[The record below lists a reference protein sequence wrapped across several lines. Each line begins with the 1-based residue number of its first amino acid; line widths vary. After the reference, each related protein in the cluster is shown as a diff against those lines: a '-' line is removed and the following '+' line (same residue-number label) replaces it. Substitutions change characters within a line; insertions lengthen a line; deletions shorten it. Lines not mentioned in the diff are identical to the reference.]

1 MDRTKYD
8 LKITN
13 DAGAKS
19 FQSLDKVETAFKI
32 IECLL
37 DLRLESKE
45 EINDHK
51 FIRYTLLLSKDELTE
66 KTPNIQDR
74 YKRNLENHDLYFS
87 RMWNKEE
94 LENII
99 TYVEKNYAKVFSI
112 SESIQNSDANINL
125 LPEILEVLE
134 EDSIIE
140 FCELEEFRYQKGSDK
155 LIEFENHDGLTKEEI
170 TLLLNQFNESG
181 LTFTN
186 FVEALNI
193 KSAEYQILTLLGELV
208 SYCDLHAANKKV
220 YNQYDDNRTL
230 GKAGVRMNDWLD
242 KLLTYKIEDNDLSKL
257 TPSIKNALL
266 YLKDPENGLTM
277 LSANHREKFSI
288 KLLHKTYEPENIIH
302 DLISFFEPYEIDVE
316 NEENR
321 TSVYCKILYSK
332 NVSQLWLNDNN
343 NMVSEKK
350 SETKKMNDMNIPLNQ
365 IFYGPPGTGKTF
377 IMSSKSEEII
387 QDNFNQSDINSLEDD
402 FNRIVTFIRANFN
415 EKDHNVQNGKNL
427 YRNLSRILNIWGYIL
442 DAEFDGVVTLDNKR
456 LKLKGSNWP
465 QHYRYVTH
473 FGFVDDWRNGKE
485 IRLNTKGEQFK
496 SQIKDWLSQNTNLFN
511 SITVDFDTSGLT
523 EDQILIKKGFQFLRT
538 HVDPGASLPNV
549 FVEKYKTAII
559 NEPSNED
566 ISGFIKS
573 FYCALFMAIKGDL
586 YGHKSSDKPKT
597 QSEEDFIQEYFD
609 LNEKTKNKGELR
621 DLEWS
626 GWITKNLEELR
637 LIQIS
642 NSDELNN
649 YFSLTEE
656 GLKLVN
662 SIIDKWKENT
672 PDIFDVI
679 SFNNGVKLGF
689 IEFITFHQSYS
700 YEEFIEG
707 IRPNLVGE
715 NNLTYRLEKGVF
727 KRISDR
733 AKRDQSNNYVI
744 IIDEINRGNISK
756 IFGELITLIEPS
768 KRLFTENEEHP
779 KQVTLPYSKK
789 LFGVPKNLY
798 ILGTMNTADKS
809 ISLLDSALRRRFS
822 FTEMLPKSS
831 VIKDKISIEGLEV
844 EKLFETINS
853 RIEFLIDKDHTIG
866 HSYFLKIKDNQTIE
880 ALALIFK
887 NEIIPLLNEYF
898 YGDFEKI
905 QLVLGENKDWKSKSV
920 NNFFNKKPSQQ
931 KNLFGKDETVEGY
944 DEKIIFEL
952 NDDLLG
958 LKEDGNIK
966 GKSED
971 LIKLFKSVYTKKS
984 N

>member
-13 DAGAKS
+13 DAGAKN

-37 DLRLESKE
+37 DLKLESKE

-94 LENII
+94 LENLI

-155 LIEFENHDGLTKEEI
+155 LIEFENYDGLTKEEI

-193 KSAEYQILTLLGELV
+193 ESAEYQILTLLGELV

-277 LSANHREKFSI
+277 LSENHREKFSI

-302 DLISFFEPYEIDVE
+302 DLISFFEPYDIEVSNDK
-316 NEENR
+316 NR
-321 TSVYCKILYSK
+321 TTVYCSILYSESGK
-332 NVSQLWLNDNN
+332 QLWLNDDNFELEEN
-343 NMVSEKK
+343 PD
-350 SETKKMNDMNIPLNQ
+350 TKNTKDMKIPLNQ
-365 IFYGPPGTGKTF
+365 IFYGPPGTGKTYNISSEAEKIINNNPTSENLDLEQKFERIVRNIRSEYDESIYNKLNANSIYRNFSKAMVVWGYFLDPRYDSSNTILHEDLKDIEGFKRSGWSQRMRYLTEFGF
-377 IMSSKSEEII
+377 IEGDWYNDFSGQLGFDMHLSESGIELKNNLLSYIEEEAIPAADLLSWPREKGLPEIVISSYVKVLTEVSPVSRNITAFEKTIFCALNMCLQGDLFKQNRESRPTTEEEI
-387 QDNFNQSDINSLEDD
+387 DLVERYFDVNSTGNSDYKWIGWVAENLVDLNLVEEIHEER
-402 FNRIVTFIRANFN
+402 FNRYYYQITEA
-415 EKDHNVQNGKNL
+415 G
-427 YRNLSRILNIWGYIL
+427 RNLV
-442 DAEFDGVVTLDNKR
+442 EEVVNK
-456 LKLKGSNWP
+456 W
-465 QHYRYVTH
+465 
-473 FGFVDDWRNGKE
+473 
-485 IRLNTKGEQFK
+485 
-496 SQIKDWLSQNTNLFN
+496 
-511 SITVDFDTSGLT
+511 
-523 EDQILIKKGFQFLRT
+523 
-538 HVDPGASLPNV
+538 
-549 FVEKYKTAII
+549 
-559 NEPSNED
+559 
-566 ISGFIKS
+566 
-573 FYCALFMAIKGDL
+573 
-586 YGHKSSDKPKT
+586 
-597 QSEEDFIQEYFD
+597 QSEYSSLFGKYI
-609 LNEKTKNKGELR
+609 
-621 DLEWS
+621 
-626 GWITKNLEELR
+626 
-637 LIQIS
+637 
-642 NSDELNN
+642 N
-649 YFSLTEE
+649 YETGV
-656 GLKLVN
+656 GL
-662 SIIDKWKENT
+662 
-672 PDIFDVI
+672 
-679 SFNNGVKLGF
+679 GQ

-707 IRPNLVGE
+707 IRPNLDGE
-715 NNLTYRLEKGVF
+715 NELTYSLEKGIF
-727 KRISDR
+727 KRVSDR
-733 AKRDQSNNYVI
+733 AKLDQDNNYVI

-768 KRLFTENEEHP
+768 KRLFTENDEHP
-779 KQVTLPYSKK
+779 KKVTLPYSKK
-789 LFGVPKNLY
+789 RFGVPKNLY

-809 ISLLDSALRRRFS
+809 IALLDSALRRRFS
-822 FTEMLPKSS
+822 FTEMLPNSE
-831 VIKDKISIEGLEV
+831 VVGQMITIDEIDIKL
-844 EKLFETINS
+844 LFDTINS

-866 HSYFLKIKDNQTIE
+866 HSYFLKIKDHQTIE

-887 NEIIPLLNEYF
+887 NEIIPLLTEYF

-905 QLVLGENKDWKSKSV
+905 QLVLGENIDWKSKNDSK
-920 NNFFNKKPSQQ
+920 FFNKKPSQQ
-931 KNLFGKDETVEGY
+931 KSLFGKDEAVEGY

-952 NDDLLG
+952 NNDLLG
-958 LKEDGNIK
+958 LKENGNIK

-971 LIKLFKSVYTKKS
+971 LIKLFKSVYTQKS